1 LNGGITVTQDQMKVE
16 IIKRALA
23 EGLIHD
29 PRWIDK
35 KDEPMPVWAVLE
47 VALLLLEKLDP
58 PCATYD

>member
-1 LNGGITVTQDQMKVE
+1 MQLEQWKVE
-16 IIKRALA
+16 IVKRALA

-29 PRWIDK
+29 PAWIAK

-58 PCATYD
+58 PCNTYD

>member
-1 LNGGITVTQDQMKVE
+1 MHQEQHKIE

-23 EGLIHD
+23 EGLVHD
-29 PRWIDK
+29 PGWIDK

-58 PCATYD
+58 PCSTYD

>member
-1 LNGGITVTQDQMKVE
+1 MELEQWKTE

-29 PRWIDK
+29 PGWLEK